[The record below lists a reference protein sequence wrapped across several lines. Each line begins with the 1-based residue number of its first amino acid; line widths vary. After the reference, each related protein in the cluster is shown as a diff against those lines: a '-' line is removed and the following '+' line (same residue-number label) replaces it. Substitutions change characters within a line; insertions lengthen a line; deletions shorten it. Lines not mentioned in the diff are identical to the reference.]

1 MTVDRKDF
9 LSFLIKPSGE
19 VVPAMPHEEEFSAQ
33 QIWDQVAGY
42 PELICETCDGFL
54 LFRDRDAS
62 AKGLPFN
69 PLATSVY
76 MKYARRPSPVNGRV
90 FLPILPTSRPTGA
103 ESFTRT
109 QCVGD
114 ELRDRTRW
122 EGVKKGHCKCS

>member
-54 LFRDRDAS
+54 LFRDRR
-62 AKGLPFN
+62 KRQR
-69 PLATSVY
+69 TSFQSPRYFRLYRVCPAAFPRER
-76 MKYARRPSPVNGRV
+76 ARFHGPS
-90 FLPILPTSRPTGA
+90 
-103 ESFTRT
+103 
-109 QCVGD
+109 
-114 ELRDRTRW
+114 
-122 EGVKKGHCKCS
+122 

>member
-9 LSFLIKPSGE
+9 LSFLIKPTGE

-33 QIWDQVAGY
+33 QIWDQVDGY

-90 FLPILPTSRPTGA
+90 FLAHPDHVAPYWRRKLHQDT
-103 ESFTRT
+103 
-109 QCVGD
+109 
-114 ELRDRTRW
+114 LRRRR
-122 EGVKKGHCKCS
+122 VA

>member
-19 VVPAMPHEEEFSAQ
+19 VVPAMPHQEEFSVQ
-33 QIWDQVAGY
+33 QIRDHVAGY

-62 AKGLPFN
+62 TKGLPLN

-76 MKYARRPSPVNGRV
+76 IKYARRPFPVKGPA
-90 FLPILPTSRPTGA
+90 FLAHPDHVAPYWRRRLHTG
-103 ESFTRT
+103 TRDW
-109 QCVGD
+109 G
-114 ELRDRTRW
+114 EAA
-122 EGVKKGHCKCS
+122 